1 VTSSYPANS
10 SDYAG
15 AFIPGFA
22 AALARRGAEVTVLT
36 PDKAGAK
43 EACDTHDVR
52 WFKWSGASKPLV
64 DFKLG
69 SPADLA
75 SIVSLL
81 RSGTAALR
89 ALIAEKR
96 IEHCLALWAVPA
108 GYLAWRAC
116 RDRVPYSVWALGS
129 DIHTWARR
137 PLVGSLVRRV
147 LRDAGHRFADGL
159 ALGEEVKRISGR
171 DCEFMPSTRTLPA
184 PAAIDVSKRGGTRFL
199 FVGRLEPVKGADVI
213 VDAALSLIGRGV
225 DAALTLCGTGSLESE
240 LRRRVDAAKAKDRIE
255 FLGSQAA
262 DVIAAYMTEC
272 DCLVIPSRMESIPIV
287 FSEALQ
293 ADIPM
298 LVTDVGDMGELARRD
313 GLHPP
318 VPAADVRALASAMED
333 FARAL
338 EAERNRYQ
346 AARERLLP
354 VFDLQATADRFL
366 TVVGAP

>member
-1 VTSSYPANS
+1 MTSSYPANS
-10 SDYAG
+10 ADYSG

-22 AALARRGAEVTVLT
+22 AALARSGAEVTVLT

-43 EACDTHDVR
+43 EACSTHDVR
-52 WFKWSGASKPLV
+52 WFRWSGASKPLV

-69 SPADLA
+69 SPSDLA

-89 ALIAEKR
+89 ALIDEKR
-96 IEHCLALWAVPA
+96 IEHCLSLWAVPS

-116 RDRVPYSVWALGS
+116 RGRVPYSVWALGS

-147 LRDAGHRFADGL
+147 LRDASHRFADGL
-159 ALGEEVKRISGR
+159 ALAEEVRWISGL
-171 DCEFMPSTRTLPA
+171 DCEFMPSTRKLPA
-184 PAAIDVSKRGGTRFL
+184 PAAINLPERRVTRFL

-213 VDAALSLIGRGV
+213 VDATLALLGRGV
-225 DAALTLCGTGSLESE
+225 DAALTMCGTGSMESE
-240 LRRRVDAAKAKDRIE
+240 LRRRVETAGAQGRIE
-255 FLGSQAA
+255 FLGSRPA
-262 DVIAAYMTEC
+262 DFIAAYMAAS

-293 ADIPM
+293 AGIPL

-318 VPAADVRALASAMED
+318 VPAADVQALASAMED
-333 FARAL
+333 FARDL
-338 EAERNRYQ
+338 ETERDRYR

-354 VFDLQATADRFL
+354 VFDLQSTADRFL
-366 TVVGAP
+366 SVVGAP